1 MRDPDVGG
9 SQGEEDGVRKRSRL
23 CEKCGNIFDMD
34 KGKLTQNG
42 VHLKEHEY
50 RTVKTF
56 LENGYD
62 IELIPTHEIK
72 GLRMPDIML
81 LGLPWEMKAPQGE
94 GKNLFKNTVQNAS
107 HQAQNIII
115 DLRRCKA
122 NEERA
127 LKELRQYFT
136 FSSA

>member
-1 MRDPDVGG
+1 MRDSDVGG
-9 SQGEEDGVRKRSRL
+9 SQGE
-23 CEKCGNIFDMD
+23 
-34 KGKLTQNG
+34 
-42 VHLKEHEY
+42 
-50 RTVKTF
+50 
-56 LENGYD
+56 ENGYD

-81 LGLPWEMKAPQGE
+81 LGLPWEMKAPLGE

-136 FSSA
+136 LSKRLKRMKIVTKDEIILDFSK

>member
-1 MRDPDVGG
+1 MTHMEALRDPDVGG

-81 LGLPWEMKAPQGE
+81 LGLPWEMKA
-94 GKNLFKNTVQNAS
+94 
-107 HQAQNIII
+107 QNIII

-136 FSSA
+136 FSSV